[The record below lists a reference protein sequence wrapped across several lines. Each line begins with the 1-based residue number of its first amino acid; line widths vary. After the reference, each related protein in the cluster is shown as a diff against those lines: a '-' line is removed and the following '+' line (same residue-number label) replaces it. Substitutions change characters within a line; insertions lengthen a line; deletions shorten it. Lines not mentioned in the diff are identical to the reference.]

1 LQHRFIAS
9 CECAFANTLP
19 ALPAVGDEVS
29 FNKVKDGLLNKY
41 PSLDV
46 AARKAEFKDW
56 AREII
61 ESQ

>member
-1 LQHRFIAS
+1 MGRHCNHNNSIVMGLW
-9 CECAFANTLP
+9 TV
-19 ALPAVGDEVS
+19 AVGDEVT
-29 FNKVKDGLLNKY
+29 FNKVKEGLLNKY

-46 AARKAEFKDW
+46 SARKAEFKEW